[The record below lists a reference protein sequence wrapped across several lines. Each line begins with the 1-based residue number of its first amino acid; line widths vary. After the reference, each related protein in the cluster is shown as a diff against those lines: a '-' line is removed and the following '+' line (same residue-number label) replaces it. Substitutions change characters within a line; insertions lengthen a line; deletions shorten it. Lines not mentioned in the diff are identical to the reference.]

1 MNLHVHRLLSPS
13 VADRPTSSIIMAGS
27 SGIAEKTGPAGRPS
41 AVLRAVRGA
50 FPTSVTTA
58 LLTAVLLTG
67 CGEPE
72 DTPADS
78 SPPSRPVEVAPVV
91 DIPATETLRFPSVTR
106 ATRRATLSFLQSGY
120 LAERRVE
127 RGDRVEAG
135 QLLAVLD
142 NPRLQPGVAAARGA
156 VAEAETR
163 LAQLQR
169 DTERLERLV
178 ERELVAADELEQVR
192 AQRDAAAAA
201 RDQSR
206 ARLDEAIAQLDEAAL
221 RAPFAGRIADAH
233 IEPGDFAAAGQ
244 PVLDLVDPAALEVE
258 VRLPA
263 QRAAALRAELPDRAV
278 RRVTDGA
285 STGARLASLGR
296 ASPGRTAPAVF
307 ALDPPAGFEP
317 GDPVEIALAFESR
330 PGMAVPLSAV
340 VNPGTSIHR
349 VFRVRDGRAESVAV
363 QVGRLQGRHVTVFG
377 DLAAGDLVIVSGQ
390 SQLLDG
396 ERVRVLK

>member
-1 MNLHVHRLLSPS
+1 MNVRSFPM
-13 VADRPTSSIIMAGS
+13 ADRPTSSFCSISTTRRDSTIVA
-27 SGIAEKTGPAGRPS
+27 AP
-41 AVLRAVRGA
+41 
-50 FPTSVTTA
+50 VTTTIA
-58 LLTAVLLTG
+58 LLSALLLTG

-72 DTPADS
+72 DPPTDA
-78 SPPSRPVEVAPVV
+78 SPPPRPVEVAPVIDV
-91 DIPATETLRFPSVTR
+91 PAMETLRFPGVTR

-156 VAEAETR
+156 LTEAETR
-163 LAQLQR
+163 LAQLER

-178 ERELVAADELEQVR
+178 ERELVAADDLEQVR

-221 RAPFAGRIADAH
+221 RAPFAGRIAEAH
-233 IEPGDFAAAGQ
+233 LEPGDFAAAGR
-244 PVLDLVDPAALEVE
+244 PIVDLVDPDALEVE

-263 QRAAALRAELPDRAV
+263 QRAASLRSELPARPV
-278 RRVTDGA
+278 RRVTDGVA
-285 STGARLASLGR
+285 ADARLASLGR

-307 ALDPPAGFEP
+307 ALEEARGFAP
-317 GDPVEIALAFESR
+317 GDPVEISLDFETR

-340 VNPGTSIHR
+340 VNPGTAIHR
-349 VFRVRDGRAESVAV
+349 VFRVRENRAESVAV

-377 DLAAGDLVIVSGQ
+377 DLAPGDRVIVSGQ

-396 ERVRVLK
+396 ERVRVLP

>member
-1 MNLHVHRLLSPS
+1 MTARVPPI
-13 VADRPTSSIIMAGS
+13 ADRPTSSFHS
-27 SGIAEKTGPAGRPS
+27 KPIAS
-41 AVLRAVRGA
+41 AVL
-50 FPTSVTTA
+50 SIA
-58 LLTAVLLTG
+58 LLTALLAAAG
-67 CGEPE
+67 CSESEEPQ
-72 DTPADS
+72 AAA
-78 SPPSRPVEVAPVV
+78 SPPPRPVEAAPVIEV
-91 DIPATETLRFPSVTR
+91 PAVETIRFPGVTR
-106 ATRRATLSFLQSGY
+106 ATRRATLSFLQAGT

-127 RGDRVEAG
+127 RGDAVEAG

-156 VAEAETR
+156 LAEAETR
-163 LAQLQR
+163 LAQLER
-169 DTERLERLV
+169 DTERQARLV
-178 ERELVAADELEQVR
+178 ERELVAADDLEQVR

-201 RDQSR
+201 RDQAR

-221 RAPFAGRIADAH
+221 RAPFAGRIAETH
-233 IEPGDFAAAGQ
+233 LEPGDFAAAGQ
-244 PVLDLVDPAALEVE
+244 AIVDLVDTTALEIE

-263 QRAAALRAELPDRAV
+263 QRASGLRTELPGRAV

-285 STGARLASLGR
+285 TTDARLASLGR

-307 ALDPPAGFEP
+307 TLVGADGFAP
-317 GDPVEIALAFESR
+317 GDPVEISLDFAAR

-340 VNPGTSIHR
+340 VNPGTAIHR

-377 DLAAGDLVIVSGQ
+377 DLAPGDRVIVSGQ

-396 ERVRVLK
+396 EPVRVLP